1 MSVTKLG
8 TNAFKVPRRSRRRR
22 RQEKKRFG
30 RLEISPHKTTS
41 CRHRQQK
48 IGALNAKTYG
58 CVVNYHPSNW
68 VKCSCCLL
76 EGAKKKATI
85 FFYYQVPHASKQLL
99 TKQPKCLTLHCC
111 CNNLQLYVARVY
123 VFLEGRNIQRGSI
136 ILIFAID

>member
-8 TNAFKVPRRSRRRR
+8 KNAFKVPRRSRRRR

-48 IGALNAKTYG
+48 IGALNAKTHG

-85 FFYYQVPHASKQLL
+85 FFLLLGTPCKQAIANKAAKISDLALL
-99 TKQPKCLTLHCC
+99 
-111 CNNLQLYVARVY
+111 LYAVITY
-123 VFLEGRNIQRGSI
+123 SYMLYSCIYT
-136 ILIFAID
+136 